1 MRSGFSPR
9 CVVSVM
15 NGAVQ
20 VCRCSR
26 CVAGL
31 RFLSLD
37 AGGATEESIHEAYL
51 DLAKVWH
58 PDRFEADQRLKA
70 RAEEQFKLI
79 QVTVRELQEHFQR
92 PGATATLRHSR
103 EESRNWPSEREFSR
117 ARDLFRNLVDGERYF
132 LHPHIPE
139 YAVERV
145 RKCDCASADALVGF
159 VDRSLAR
166 TGRSFLAFTE
176 DSLLAR
182 ETFLT
187 TRIPYEELGQWRI
200 VMASGPMDRLTD
212 RAADSGGDQ
221 VSTLNLRK
229 GDDLLRDAVTFSRRS
244 QAEMFAAVIRELQ
257 QSAAF

>member
-1 MRSGFSPR
+1 
-9 CVVSVM
+9 M

-31 RFLSLD
+31 RVLSLD
-37 AGGATEESIHEAYL
+37 VGAATEESIHEAYL
-51 DLAKVWH
+51 DLAKIWH
-58 PDRFEADQRLKA
+58 PDRFESDARLKT

-79 QVTVRELQEHFQR
+79 QVTIRELQEHFQR
-92 PGATATLRHSR
+92 PGPTATLRRSR
-103 EESRNWPSEREFSR
+103 EETRSWPSEQEFSR
-117 ARDLFRNLVDGERYF
+117 ARDLFRNLVDGQRYF

-139 YAVERV
+139 YAVDRV
-145 RKCDCASADALVGF
+145 RRCDCASADALVGF

-166 TGRSFLAFTE
+166 TGRSFLAFTD

-187 TRIPYEELGQWRI
+187 TRIPYAELSQWRI
-200 VMASGPMDRLTD
+200 VLAAGPMDRLTD
-212 RAADSGGDQ
+212 KAAEPSGDQ

-229 GDDLLRDAVTFSRRS
+229 GDDLLRDAVIFSRRS
-244 QAEMFAAVIRELQ
+244 QAEVFAAVIRELQ
-257 QSAAF
+257 QSGTF